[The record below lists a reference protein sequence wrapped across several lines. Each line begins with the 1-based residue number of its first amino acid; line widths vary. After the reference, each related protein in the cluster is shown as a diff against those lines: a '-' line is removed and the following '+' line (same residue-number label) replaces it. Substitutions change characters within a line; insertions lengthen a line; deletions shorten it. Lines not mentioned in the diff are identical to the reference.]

1 MTVKE
6 ENLVAEGLKEWKQEL
21 LDLQDDNKRKLEEL
35 KNESKLIVAKNRC
48 LQAARDSL
56 GNERGARKDT
66 LYKMSERFDKY
77 RNDFQREID
86 KLEAGIKAQEQV
98 NEVVFR
104 EIDKKI

>member
-6 ENLVAEGLKEWKQEL
+6 GNLVAEGLKEWKQEL
-21 LDLQDDNKRKLEEL
+21 LSLQGDNKSKLEGL

-48 LQAARDSL
+48 LQAAKDSL
-56 GNERGARKDT
+56 GNEKGARKDT
-66 LYKMSERFDKY
+66 ISKMSEQLDEDRRDL
-77 RNDFQREID
+77 QREID
-86 KLEAGIKAQEQV
+86 ILESKINTQEQV